1 MGDLRGV
8 LPRYVRRELE
18 KAERLVSDEDVVQRR
33 RDHAERRVEELR
45 NCLQRWGLYDVGPW
59 GVPCSARC
67 DGHPRSP

>member
-45 NCLQRWGLYDVGPW
+45 NCLQRWALRRGSVGCA
-59 GVPCSARC
+59 V
-67 DGHPRSP
+67 